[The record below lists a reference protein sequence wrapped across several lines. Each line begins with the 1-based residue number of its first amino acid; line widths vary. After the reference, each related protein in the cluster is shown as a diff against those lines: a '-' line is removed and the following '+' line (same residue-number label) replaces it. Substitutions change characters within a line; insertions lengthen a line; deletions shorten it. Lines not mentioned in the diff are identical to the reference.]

1 MDGRAQLR
9 SCVCVLVA
17 TLATGCGPI
26 SQFFHRD
33 PPAYPAD
40 GGKSQS
46 YPTDNSLLD
55 RNAITGDN
63 SYLPNTAVQ
72 TGGAGTP
79 GYGPPPSGQPVQLP
93 APTPLPTSPMMPPGG
108 YPAQPGSN
116 PAQPGS
122 NPAQPGSNPAQPG
135 CNPAQPGCNPAQP
148 AGGVPPGTA
157 GNGAPPNDPHLR
169 STPTAVGARLELAPW
184 EFPADRVV
192 ELTKQLDT
200 LNSLNRSLLARIREL
215 ESHGATREQAIA
227 EAVRD
232 VERADDEAT
241 RARSTLQLTREEA
254 AVLRARLQLM
264 EKEDVETLKLV
275 IAALEKLLDSPPP
288 RRTP

>member
-1 MDGRAQLR
+1 MDGRVQLR
-9 SCVCVLVA
+9 SCVCILVA

-33 PPAYPAD
+33 QPTYPTD

-46 YPTDNSLLD
+46 YPTDNSFVD
-55 RNAITGDN
+55 RNGVAGDT
-63 SYLPNTAVQ
+63 SYPPNTAIQ

-79 GYGPPPSGQPVQLP
+79 GYGPPAGSQPQPLP
-93 APTPLPTSPMMPPGG
+93 APTPLPTTPVTPPGG

-116 PAQPGS
+116 PVQPGC
-122 NPAQPGSNPAQPG
+122 NPAQSGS
-135 CNPAQPGCNPAQP
+135 NPAQPGCNPAQP

-157 GNGAPPNDPHLR
+157 GNGTPPNDPHLR
-169 STPTAVGARLELAPW
+169 TTPTALGARLELAPW

-232 VERADDEAT
+232 VERADEEVT
-241 RARSTLQLTREEA
+241 RTRSTLQLTREEA

>member
-1 MDGRAQLR
+1 VDRRAQLR
-9 SCVCVLVA
+9 FCVCVLVA

-26 SQFFHRD
+26 SQFFHLD
-33 PPAYPAD
+33 QPTYPAEW
-40 GGKSQS
+40 GKSQP
-46 YPTDNSLLD
+46 YPTDNSSLD
-55 RNAITGDN
+55 RNAAGGT
-63 SYLPNTAVQ
+63 SYPPNTAVQ
-72 TGGAGTP
+72 TGGVGVP
-79 GYGPPPSGQPVQLP
+79 GYGVPVGGQPAPPVQLP
-93 APTPLPTSPMMPPGG
+93 APTPLPSIPMVPPG

-122 NPAQPGSNPAQPG
+122 NQAQPGSNPAQPG
-135 CNPAQPGCNPAQP
+135 SNQAQP

-157 GNGAPPNDPHLR
+157 GSGMPPGDPHLR
-169 STPTAVGARLELAPW
+169 ATPTAVGGRLELAPW

-232 VERADDEAT
+232 VERADDEVT
-241 RARSTLQLTREEA
+241 RTRSTLQLTREEA

-264 EKEDVETLKLV
+264 EKEDIETLKLV
-275 IAALEKLLDSPPP
+275 IAALEKLLDAPPS
-288 RRTP
+288 RRVP

>member
-1 MDGRAQLR
+1 VDGRTQLR
-9 SCVCVLVA
+9 SSVCVLVA
-17 TLATGCGPI
+17 SLATGCGPI

-33 PPAYPAD
+33 PPTYPAEV
-40 GGKSQS
+40 GKSQP

-55 RNAITGDN
+55 RNGVVGDT
-63 SYLPNTAVQ
+63 SYPPNTAIQ
-72 TGGAGTP
+72 TGGAGMP
-79 GYGPPPSGQPVQLP
+79 GYGPPTGGQPAQPVQLP
-93 APTPLPTSPMMPPGG
+93 APTPLPSTPMMLPGG

-116 PAQPGS
+116 PAQT
-122 NPAQPGSNPAQPG
+122 GSNPAQPG
-135 CNPAQPGCNPAQP
+135 CNPTQP

-157 GNGAPPNDPHLR
+157 GNGVPAGDPHLR
-169 STPTAVGARLELAPW
+169 TTPTAVGGRLELAPW

-232 VERADDEAT
+232 VERADDEVT
-241 RARSTLQLTREEA
+241 RTRSTLQLTREEA

-264 EKEDVETLKLV
+264 EKEDIETLKLV
-275 IAALEKLLDSPPP
+275 IAALEKLLDAPPS
-288 RRTP
+288 RRVP